1 MTLQLAANVDLLYTE
16 AGEVP
21 ARIAAAADAGFTAV
35 EMWTTSDRD
44 VDEIHRVASDRGVA
58 ITAMIAEPRT
68 NITFPDTPLEVY
80 YDGVSRTVERAIR
93 LGCPRIIASGGT
105 GYMRMKRPA
114 QLDLVAEIYSEI
126 IARTEG
132 SGIEFVLENFNARV
146 DHPGCLLDRTRE
158 TVETARKVR
167 SERFGV
173 LYDLYHSM
181 VEGEDPA
188 AELAAGG
195 DLIRYLQLADV
206 PGRGEPGSGNV
217 DWPALFETVRASGF
231 DGTIGLEFY
240 PTRATP
246 DALRY
251 LLSVFS
257 G

>member
-1 MTLQLAANVDLLYTE
+1 MTLQLAANVDLLFTE

-44 VDEIHRVASDRGVA
+44 VREIARVASDRGVA
-58 ITAMIAEPRT
+58 ITAIIAEPRT
-68 NITFPDTPLEVY
+68 NITFPDTDLAVY
-80 YDGVSRTVERAIR
+80 YDGVARTVERAH
-93 LGCPRIIASGGT
+93 LVGCPRIIASGGT
-105 GYMRMKRPA
+105 GYMRMKRPK
-114 QLDLVAEIYSEI
+114 QLSLVADVYSEV

-146 DHPGCLLDRTRE
+146 DHPGCLLDQTRE
-158 TVETARKVR
+158 TVQTARQVG
-167 SERFGV
+167 SDRFGV

-181 VEGEDPA
+181 VEGEDPG
-188 AELAAGG
+188 AELAAGI
-195 DLIRYLQLADV
+195 DIIRYLQLADV
-206 PGRGEPGSGNV
+206 PGRGEPGSGRV

-240 PTRATP
+240 PTKATP

-251 LLSVFS
+251 LLNVFA